1 MRRFGPRSAIGA
13 LGGLLL
19 GAFVNAGGAAAQ
31 GGSLSEL
38 FERHELIGVFA
49 ADCGSLTTKTNPY
62 FVTRVLDQ
70 THVQDDKMIGPT
82 TRDFAII
89 FDQAHEITA
98 DEIAVSGARDDGQRT
113 ESVWRLEDRRVH
125 VVENSLSGQ
134 KVIAGGKWVSNG
146 QNLPWLSKCDAGGNP
161 QQVAPATPAA
171 PPATSA
177 ATSGGCNTENYTF
190 SAVLSQSARADS
202 VSTAGA
208 ACFYKVA
215 PIHPDQVQFTSASIV
230 VQPSNGA
237 FEQTGAFAF
246 RYQPRPGF
254 KGIDEC
260 AIRVCGH
267 NSERAGCATV
277 TYRVTVK

>member
-1 MRRFGPRSAIGA
+1 VSA
-13 LGGLLL
+13 
-19 GAFVNAGGAAAQ
+19 
-31 GGSLSEL
+31 L
-38 FERHELIGVFA
+38 FERHQLIGVFA
-49 ADCGSLTTKTNPY
+49 ADCGSPTTTTNPY

-89 FDQAHEITA
+89 FDQAREITA

-113 ESVWRLEDRRVH
+113 ESVWRFEDRRIH
-125 VVENSLSGQ
+125 VVENSLSGK
-134 KVIAGGKWVSNG
+134 KVIAGGKWVNNG
-146 QNLPWLSKCDAGGNP
+146 RDVPWLAKCDAGGNP
-161 QQVAPATPAA
+161 QQAAVPA
-171 PPATSA
+171 PPA
-177 ATSGGCNTENYTF
+177 ATGGGCYTENYTF

-215 PIHPDQVQFTSASIV
+215 PIHPDQVQFTDASIV
-230 VQPSNGA
+230 EQASNGT

-246 RYQPRPGF
+246 KYQPRPGF
-254 KGIDEC
+254 RGTDEY
-260 AIRVCGH
+260 AIKVCGH
-267 NSERAGCATV
+267 NSERAGCATI